1 MSKDFKHLKPAVDR
15 TINLGIIDNWLR
27 GVCGMVPESS
37 AKKQPSTQEQEIE
50 GMDVVFLDANT
61 HTLSYGSHELIKEAD
76 IEKMVGF
83 AQLVK
88 ACSQNNVR
96 LDFANAGQGNLVVDF
111 TPEEP
116 FTKSEVF
123 GAKFTNVLPGVF
135 GMKK

>member
-1 MSKDFKHLKPAVDR
+1 MSKDFKHLKPAVDK

-27 GVCGMVPESS
+27 GVCGMVPESVH
-37 AKKQPSTQEQEIE
+37 KKQATVQEQEIDGVE
-50 GMDVVFLDANT
+50 VTFLDANT
-61 HTLSYGSHELIKEAD
+61 HTLCFGSHELIKESD

-88 ACSQNNVR
+88 TCSQSNVR
-96 LDFANAGQGNLVVDF
+96 LDLANMGQGNLVVDF

-135 GMKK
+135 GMKR